1 MGDAG
6 LIKVAKKIHSGTRS
20 GIFGHIKMG
29 TFGKSAHIGVP
40 KNSTSG
46 AQMKILLPLLYVQHP
61 PKMMDLP
68 LVLSVYHFWVGFEP
82 IFKFGCFPL
91 VFYIMSQK
99 K

>member
-1 MGDAG
+1 
-6 LIKVAKKIHSGTRS
+6 
-20 GIFGHIKMG
+20 MG
-29 TFGKSAHIGVP
+29 TFAKSAHLYVP
-40 KNSTSG
+40 KNATS
-46 AQMKILLPLLYVQHP
+46 ATRTEILLPLLYVQHP
-61 PKMMDLP
+61 PKMMELP